1 MIIQN
6 IKPSPWMLNEQAYI
20 ITSSIMEL
28 HEKVDPYGPQFPDP
42 TIINIIHETVTDL
55 INGKTDVILDS
66 LNHLLEEYEGDEE
79 IGNDVDELVADL
91 HDYIDMYKEVHNE
104 NQTE

>member
-66 LNHLLEEYEGDEE
+66 LNGLLEEYEGDEE

-91 HDYIDMYKEVHNE
+91 HDYIDMYKEVHNAD
-104 NQTE
+104 QS